1 METVRAYRS
10 DVFPDFLK
18 EQTVQTMR
26 AQPDSIEPALHL
38 FSASCHL
45 ERIANHATNIT
56 EDVIYL
62 IEGAI
67 PNHQHE

>member
-26 AQPDSIEPALHL
+26 PQPDSIESALHL
-38 FSASCHL
+38 FSASHHL

-62 IEGAI
+62 IEDAI